1 MGDTSQPVLPMEL
14 GVKIAENDPVR
25 KLVEICEEL
34 DYTELYKRY
43 VRRWRKV
50 SPETLFELVVFGYMQ
65 RRFSTRQIEEACRTD
80 IRFMWILQGEPVPDH
95 STIDRFL
102 DKRLAD
108 VIEDLFYQ
116 LVDRLC
122 VLGEVRFRNMFVDGT
137 KLEAYANRYTFVWKK
152 AVEKNLKKLTAKIEG
167 QLPVIAER
175 YGMVSCVT
183 VEDAYE
189 ALCSHAEMTGLEFVH
204 GSGKRKTQ
212 LQKDIELLSGFLA
225 KKEEYLGHLGKMKHR
240 NSYSKTD
247 TDATFMRMKDD
258 YMRNGQLKPGY
269 NIQIGVESEYIV
281 ACGAF
286 SNCTDV
292 QTLIPFLERFHS
304 HTGRR
309 MEQIIADAGYE
320 SSENYQY
327 LEEHGQKSFIKPTNY
342 EISKTRAY
350 KADKYSIEHM
360 QYDDE
365 SDCFICENGEILRFC
380 REEIKTTANG
390 YKTCI
395 RIYRNETCA
404 GCPHLG
410 KCHKSK
416 RGFRE
421 IKVNQQFLEHRRQSL
436 DNIVSDEGVLLRVN
450 RSIQVEGA
458 FGVLKQDYS
467 FRRFLFRGKR
477 NIEMQFFLLAFAF
490 NIQKLCNRIQNHRV
504 LSDLFQISSAA

>member
-1 MGDTSQPVLPMEL
+1 MRDRSQLVLPMEL
-14 GVKIAENDPVR
+14 GIKIAENDPVR

-137 KLEAYANRYTFVWKK
+137 KLEANANRYTFVWKK
-152 AVEKNLKKLTAKIEG
+152 AVEKNLKKLTAKIEA

-183 VEDAYE
+183 IEDAYE
-189 ALCSHAEMTGLEFVH
+189 ALVSHAAMTGLEFVH
-204 GSGKRKTQ
+204 CSGKRKTQ
-212 LQKDIELLSGFLA
+212 LQKDIELLGGFLA

-258 YMRNGQLKPGY
+258 YMRSGQLKPGY

-281 ACGAF
+281 ACGAL
-286 SNCTDV
+286 S
-292 QTLIPFLERFHS
+292 
-304 HTGRR
+304 
-309 MEQIIADAGYE
+309 A
-320 SSENYQY
+320 
-327 LEEHGQKSFIKPTNY
+327 
-342 EISKTRAY
+342 KTA
-350 KADKYSIEHM
+350 K
-360 QYDDE
+360 
-365 SDCFICENGEILRFC
+365 FC
-380 REEIKTTANG
+380 AFV
-390 YKTCI
+390 
-395 RIYRNETCA
+395 
-404 GCPHLG
+404 G
-410 KCHKSK
+410 KKSK
-416 RGFRE
+416 RPRTVTKRASAFIE
-421 IKVNQQFLEHRRQSL
+421 TKPVPDVLISENAIKASADFGKS
-436 DNIVSDEGVLLRVN
+436 
-450 RSIQVEGA
+450 RSISNSWSIAG
-458 FGVLKQDYS
+458 S
-467 FRRFLFRGKR
+467 
-477 NIEMQFFLLAFAF
+477 LLT
-490 NIQKLCNRIQNHRV
+490 
-504 LSDLFQISSAA
+504 ISSATKAFCFASIDLFRSKAPSACSNRTIPSADSSSAANGTSKCSSSCSLLLLIFKNFAIASKIIAFCLIFSPFLLRLDYFFLHYRYF